1 MITAFEGPTAD
12 NVWLQAVEKFRD
24 GFGVS
29 EQGSRGGST
38 TEILHA
44 AFSVSDPRQRW
55 VISRQPALNP
65 AFALAEI
72 VWIMAGRRDLEFLK
86 FWNPQLPKYVGNG
99 PNLHG
104 AYGYRLRHHF
114 GFDQL
119 ERAFRALKNNPE
131 TRQVTLQ
138 IWDGMGDLPMGDGKP
153 RDKDIPCNT
162 SSMLKVREGKLEW
175 LQVLRSND
183 MFLGI
188 PHNFVQFTTLQEIM
202 AGWLGLE
209 CGSYNHVSDSLH
221 IYERDM
227 ARVMDSGSV
236 GESRTNID
244 SLALPYEESISVF
257 DQLEQHVALMIDDT
271 VGVAVIESL
280 ASWESGHEGY
290 NNINRVLVAE
300 ALRRRGAIH
309 MTSDVMAS
317 CSNKVLQQLWQSW
330 LERTSVQG
338 G

>member
-55 VISRQPALNP
+55 VISRQPAINP

-86 FWNPQLPKYVGNG
+86 FWNSQLPKYVGDG
-99 PNLHG
+99 PDLHG
-104 AYGYRLRHHF
+104 AYGYRLRRHF

-119 ERAFRALKNNPE
+119 ERAFRALQNNPE

-138 IWDGMGDLPMGDGKP
+138 IWDARYDLPADDGRP
-153 RDKDIPCNT
+153 SDDDIPCNT

-175 LQVLRSND
+175 LQTLRSND
-183 MFLGI
+183 MFLGL
-188 PHNFVQFTTLQEIM
+188 PHNFVQFTSLQEIF
-202 AGWLGLE
+202 AGWLGIE
-209 CGSYNHVSDSLH
+209 CGSYNQLSDSLH
-221 IYERDM
+221 IYEEN
-227 ARVMDSGSV
+227 APNVLGSSPPDETV
-236 GESRTNID
+236 LNVD
-244 SLALPYEESISVF
+244 SLAVTFEESKSVF
-257 DQLEQHVALMIDDT
+257 DRLARHIDLMITDEA
-271 VGVAVIESL
+271 GVSTIEPL
-280 ASWESGHEGY
+280 ADWDSGHEAY

-317 CSNKVLQQLWQSW
+317 CTNKVFQQLWQSW
-330 LERTSVQG
+330 LERTSAQG